1 MKFGEQMR
9 NMHLLVYEILLEI
22 SSYTI
27 FEYLNMRHRVCQV
40 NVKQNV
46 DVCLHKV

>member
-1 MKFGEQMR
+1 MKFDAQIR
-9 NMHLLVYEILLEI
+9 SMHLLGYEILLEF

-27 FEYLNMRHRVCQV
+27 FDWVDMRDHVWPV
-40 NVKQNV
+40 NVKHNV